1 MHFLNR
7 SQRKIVCLFN
17 DGKLYSNFNDGNI
30 FTHDLIIGNQFL
42 DYDEVILHKKA
53 QEHGR
58 LIICK
63 ISSIWKSIP

>member
-1 MHFLNR
+1 MDFLNR

-17 DGKLYSNFNDGNI
+17 DGTLHSNFNDGNI
-30 FTHDLIIGNQFL
+30 FTHDVIIGNQFL